1 MSLSL
6 PTLLDAFARLRI
18 LVLGDAILDCYL
30 EGTSDRICPEAP
42 VPVVTVRSR
51 CEAPGGAANTAA
63 NARALGAQVTLL
75 SVIGDDAEG
84 ALLRQALQR
93 AGLGQD
99 SVLAHARRRTL
110 AKQRVVASGQILLR
124 VDQGSTEPLD
134 AVAEQALLGRLRRLF
149 PHHDAV
155 IVSDYAY
162 GVLTPRVIAALQACA
177 PRLLVVD
184 SKNLGAF
191 RALGPTA
198 VKPNYSQAAGLLGL
212 AKTEQPRAGQIA
224 EHAQRLLDL
233 TGAQIAAVTLDADGV
248 LVLERGRPAY
258 RAYARAVPNARV
270 NGAGDTFVAAF
281 TLALAAG
288 AHTPAA
294 AELASAAA
302 GVVVAKEGTAVCS
315 AAELR
320 ESLAAEAKV
329 VADAERLATRLA
341 LHRAQGR
348 RIVFTNGCFDLL
360 HRGHI
365 TYLNQAKTLG
375 EVLVVGVNSDA
386 SVRRLK
392 GPRRPILPLEDRM
405 QVLSALSCVDY
416 IVPFEEDTPERLIR
430 LLRPDVF
437 VKGGDY
443 RRETLPEAP
452 LVEAQGGVVKILPY
466 LLDRSTSGIIERIRQ
481 ADDRALCEREQEDDR
496 RESLERRAE
505 SALR

>member
-1 MSLSL
+1 M
-6 PTLLDAFARLRI
+6 
-18 LVLGDAILDCYL
+18 
-30 EGTSDRICPEAP
+30 
-42 VPVVTVRSR
+42 
-51 CEAPGGAANTAA
+51 
-63 NARALGAQVTLL
+63 
-75 SVIGDDAEG
+75 
-84 ALLRQALQR
+84 
-93 AGLGQD
+93 
-99 SVLAHARRRTL
+99 
-110 AKQRVVASGQILLR
+110 
-124 VDQGSTEPLD
+124 
-134 AVAEQALLGRLRRLF
+134 
-149 PHHDAV
+149 
-155 IVSDYAY
+155 
-162 GVLTPRVIAALQACA
+162 
-177 PRLLVVD
+177 
-184 SKNLGAF
+184 
-191 RALGPTA
+191 
-198 VKPNYSQAAGLLGL
+198 
-212 AKTEQPRAGQIA
+212 
-224 EHAQRLLDL
+224 
-233 TGAQIAAVTLDADGV
+233 TLDADGV
-248 LVLERGRPAY
+248 LVLERGRPAH

-320 ESLAAEAKV
+320 ESLVAEAKV
-329 VADAERLATRLA
+329 VADAERLAARLA

-348 RIVFTNGCFDLL
+348 RVVFTNGCFDLL

-375 EVLVVGVNSDA
+375 EVLVVAVNSDT

-416 IVPFEEDTPERLIR
+416 IIPFEEDTPERLIR

-481 ADDRALCEREQEDDR
+481 AGDDRALREREQEDDR